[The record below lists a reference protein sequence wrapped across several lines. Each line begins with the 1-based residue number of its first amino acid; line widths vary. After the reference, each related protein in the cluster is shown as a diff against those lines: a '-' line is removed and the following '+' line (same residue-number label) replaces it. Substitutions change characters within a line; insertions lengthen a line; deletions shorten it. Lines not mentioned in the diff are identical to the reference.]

1 MILKNNDLLYPRIP
15 LILMMFG
22 WGLMH
27 LLVAF
32 GNMTDYGTNFEFV
45 KHVLSMDTIF
55 PNSAVGYRAITTPW
69 VHHGFYIFIILLE
82 SLIAVFGIMAAY
94 RFYVYRNA
102 ETTVF
107 TVQKKNG
114 YVAIALGLLLWFI
127 SFSIVG
133 AEWFSMWQS
142 ADWNAV
148 DTANR
153 LLIIDAVLYG
163 LTLYVK

>member
-1 MILKNNDLLYPRIP
+1 MQAKTALFYSRLP
-15 LILMMFG
+15 LILLMFG
-22 WGLMH
+22 WGLLH

-55 PNSAVGYRAITTPW
+55 PDSKVGYRAITSTW
-69 VHHGFYIFIILLE
+69 VHHVFYVFIILME
-82 SLIAVFGIMAAY
+82 SLIAVFGLTAAY
-94 RFYVYRNA
+94 RFYQHRSA
-102 ETTVF
+102 ETESF
-107 TVQKKNG
+107 SQQKKNA
-114 YVAIALGLLLWFI
+114 YIAVAIGILLWFI

-148 DTANR
+148 DTSNR
-153 LLIIDAVLYG
+153 LLIIDAILYA
-163 LTLYVK
+163 LILRVK

>member
-1 MILKNNDLLYPRIP
+1 MQAKTALFYSRLP
-15 LILMMFG
+15 LILLIFG
-22 WGLMH
+22 WGLLH

-55 PNSAVGYRAITTPW
+55 PDSKVGYRAITSTW
-69 VHHGFYIFIILLE
+69 VHHVFYVFIILME
-82 SLIAVFGIMAAY
+82 SLIAVFGLTAAY
-94 RFYVYRNA
+94 RFYQHRSA
-102 ETTVF
+102 ETESF
-107 TVQKKNG
+107 SQQKKNA
-114 YVAIALGLLLWFI
+114 YIAVAIGVLLWFI

-153 LLIIDAVLYG
+153 LLIIDAILYA
-163 LTLYVK
+163 LILRVK

>member
-1 MILKNNDLLYPRIP
+1 MQAKTALFYSRLP
-15 LILMMFG
+15 LILLIFG
-22 WGLMH
+22 WGLLH

-55 PNSAVGYRAITTPW
+55 PDSKVGYRAITSTW
-69 VHHGFYIFIILLE
+69 IHHVFYVFIILME
-82 SLIAVFGIMAAY
+82 SLIAVFGLTAAY
-94 RFYVYRNA
+94 RFYQHRSA
-102 ETTVF
+102 ETESF
-107 TVQKKNG
+107 SQQKKNA
-114 YVAIALGLLLWFI
+114 YIAVAIGILLWFI

-153 LLIIDAVLYG
+153 LLIIDAILYA
-163 LTLYVK
+163 LILRAK

>member
-1 MILKNNDLLYPRIP
+1 MSTKTDFMYSRLP
-15 LILMMFG
+15 LILLMFG
-22 WGLMH
+22 WGLFH
-27 LLVAF
+27 LLIAF

-55 PNSAVGYRAITTPW
+55 PDSNVGYRAITYPW
-69 VHHGFYIFIILLE
+69 VHHVFYVFIILLE
-82 SLIAVFGIMAAY
+82 SLIAVFGLTAAY
-94 RFYVYRNA
+94 RFYLHRSA
-102 ETTVF
+102 ESEVF
-107 TVQKKNG
+107 SQQKKNA
-114 YVAIALGLLLWFI
+114 YFAIALGILLWFI

-153 LLIIDAVLYG
+153 LLIIDAI
-163 LTLYVK
+163 LYVLVLRIK

>member
-1 MILKNNDLLYPRIP
+1 MSTKTDLIYSRLP
-15 LILMMFG
+15 LILLMFG
-22 WGLMH
+22 WGLLH

-55 PNSAVGYRAITTPW
+55 PNSSVGYRAITHPG
-69 VHHGFYIFIILLE
+69 VHHVFYVFIILLE
-82 SLIAVFGIMAAY
+82 SMIAVFGLTAAY
-94 RFYVYRNA
+94 RFYQHRSA
-102 ETTVF
+102 ETETF
-107 TVQKKNG
+107 SNQKKSA
-114 YVAIALGLLLWFI
+114 YIAVALGVLLWFI
-127 SFSIVG
+127 SFSVVG

-153 LLIIDAVLYG
+153 LLIIDAILYA
-163 LTLYVK
+163 LILRIK